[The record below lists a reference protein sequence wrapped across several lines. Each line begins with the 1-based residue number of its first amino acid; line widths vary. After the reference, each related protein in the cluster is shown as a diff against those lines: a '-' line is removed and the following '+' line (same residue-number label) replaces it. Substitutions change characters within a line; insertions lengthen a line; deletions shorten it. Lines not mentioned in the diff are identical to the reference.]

1 MVYKTMA
8 QSKKLPKHVTI
19 GPFSVELICAPHYI
33 MYEVSE
39 AQGTFVIKPP
49 YKIYLDKE
57 MIERGGADAVNV
69 VLHECMHVAYYQYQ
83 LKDKDEETVVNSF
96 GNFMTELLCRSELK
110 DWLRENMKGAN
121 GKAEKISVRLRDS
134 QKGGKT
140 KRTNGKTKTNRRSNN
155 RR

>member
-8 QSKKLPKHVTI
+8 QSKRLPKNVTI
-19 GPFSVELICAPHYI
+19 GPFSVELICAPHDM
-33 MYEVSE
+33 MYEVGE
-39 AQGTFVIKPP
+39 AQGIFIQKPP

-69 VLHECMHVAYYQYQ
+69 VIHECMHVAYYQYQ
-83 LKDKDEETVVNSF
+83 LKDKEEETVVNSF

-110 DWLRENMKGAN
+110 DWLRENMKGEN
-121 GKAEKISVRLRDS
+121 GKAKKISVRVRHS
-134 QKGGKT
+134 QKGRKT
-140 KRTNGKTKTNRRSNN
+140 TRTNGKTKKNRRSNN

>member
-19 GPFSVELICAPHYI
+19 GPFSVELICAPHDI

-110 DWLRENMKGAN
+110 DWLRENMSRKETPRD
-121 GKAEKISVRLRDS
+121 KRSIRKRL
-134 QKGGKT
+134 T
-140 KRTNGKTKTNRRSNN
+140 KRKRNRR
-155 RR
+155 

>member
-19 GPFSVELICAPHYI
+19 GPFSVELICAPHDI

-69 VLHECMHVAYYQYQ
+69 VLHECMHVAYYQYH

-96 GNFMTELLCRSELK
+96 GNFMTELICRSELK
-110 DWLRENMKGAN
+110 DWLRENMSRKETPRD
-121 GKAEKISVRLRDS
+121 KRSIRKRL
-134 QKGGKT
+134 T
-140 KRTNGKTKTNRRSNN
+140 KRKRNRR
-155 RR
+155 

>member
-19 GPFSVELICAPHYI
+19 GPFSVELICAPHDI

-83 LKDKDEETVVNSF
+83 LKDKDEESIVNGMSN
-96 GNFMTELLCRSELK
+96 GITEIFYKSELK
-110 DWLRENMKGAN
+110 EWLKSCDG
-121 GKAEKISVRLRDS
+121 
-134 QKGGKT
+134 
-140 KRTNGKTKTNRRSNN
+140 
-155 RR
+155 

>member
-1 MVYKTMA
+1 MVYKTME
-8 QSKKLPKHVTI
+8 QNKKLPKHVTI

-39 AQGTFVIKPP
+39 AQGAFVVKPP

-69 VLHECMHVAYYQYQ
+69 VLHECMHVAYYQYH

-96 GNFMTELLCRSELK
+96 GNFMTELICRSELK
-110 DWLRENMKGAN
+110 DWLRENMSRKETPRD
-121 GKAEKISVRLRDS
+121 KRSIRKRL
-134 QKGGKT
+134 T
-140 KRTNGKTKTNRRSNN
+140 KRKRNRR
-155 RR
+155 

>member
-19 GPFSVELICAPHYI
+19 GPFLVELICAPHEL

-39 AQGTFVIKPP
+39 AQGTFVQKPP

-57 MIERGGADAVNV
+57 MIDRGGADAVNV

-83 LKDKDEETVVNSF
+83 LKDKDEETIVNSF
-96 GNFMTELLCRSELK
+96 ANFMTEILCRSELK
-110 DWLRENMKGAN
+110 DWLRENMSRK
-121 GKAEKISVRLRDS
+121 ETPRDKRS
-134 QKGGKT
+134 IRKRPT
-140 KRTNGKTKTNRRSNN
+140 KRKRNRR
-155 RR
+155 

>member
-8 QSKKLPKHVTI
+8 QSKRLPKHVTI
-19 GPFSVELICAPHYI
+19 GPFSVELICAPHDM
-33 MYEVSE
+33 MYEVGE
-39 AQGTFVIKPP
+39 AQGIFVQKPP

-83 LKDKDEETVVNSF
+83 LKEKDEETIVNSF
-96 GNFMTELLCRSELK
+96 GNFMTELICRSELK

-121 GKAEKISVRLRDS
+121 GKAEKTSVRVRYS
-134 QKGGKT
+134 QKGRKT
-140 KRTNGKTKTNRRSNN
+140 QRTNGKTKTNRRSNN

>member
-1 MVYKTMA
+1 MA
-8 QSKKLPKHVTI
+8 QSKRLPKHVTI
-19 GPFSVELICAPHYI
+19 GPFSVELICAPHDM
-33 MYEVSE
+33 MYEVGE
-39 AQGTFVIKPP
+39 AQGIFVQKPP

-83 LKDKDEETVVNSF
+83 LKEKDEETIVNSF
-96 GNFMTELLCRSELK
+96 GNFMTELICRSELK

-121 GKAEKISVRLRDS
+121 GKAEKTSVRVRYS
-134 QKGGKT
+134 QKGRKT
-140 KRTNGKTKTNRRSNN
+140 QRTNGKTKTNRRSNN

>member
-19 GPFSVELICAPHYI
+19 GPFLVELICAPHYI

-39 AQGTFVIKPP
+39 AQGAFVVKPP

-69 VLHECMHVAYYQYQ
+69 VLHECMHVAYYQYH

-96 GNFMTELLCRSELK
+96 GNFMTELICRSELK
-110 DWLRENMKGAN
+110 DWLRENMSRKETPRD
-121 GKAEKISVRLRDS
+121 KRSIRKRL
-134 QKGGKT
+134 T
-140 KRTNGKTKTNRRSNN
+140 KRKRNRR
-155 RR
+155 

>member
-110 DWLRENMKGAN
+110 DWLRENMSRKETPRD
-121 GKAEKISVRLRDS
+121 KRSIRKRL
-134 QKGGKT
+134 T
-140 KRTNGKTKTNRRSNN
+140 KRKRNRR
-155 RR
+155 

>member
-39 AQGTFVIKPP
+39 AQGAFVVKPP

-69 VLHECMHVAYYQYQ
+69 VLHECMHVAYYQYH

-110 DWLRENMKGAN
+110 DWLRENMSRKETPRD
-121 GKAEKISVRLRDS
+121 KRSIRKRL
-134 QKGGKT
+134 T
-140 KRTNGKTKTNRRSNN
+140 KRKRNRR
-155 RR
+155 

>member
-8 QSKKLPKHVTI
+8 QSKRLPKHVTI
-19 GPFSVELICAPHYI
+19 GPFSVELICAPHDM
-33 MYEVSE
+33 MYEVGE
-39 AQGTFVIKPP
+39 AQGIFVQKPP
-49 YKIYLDKE
+49 YKIYLDKD

-83 LKDKDEETVVNSF
+83 LKEKDEETIVNSF
-96 GNFMTELLCRSELK
+96 GNFMTELICRSELK

-121 GKAEKISVRLRDS
+121 GKAEKTSVRVRYS
-134 QKGGKT
+134 QKGRKT
-140 KRTNGKTKTNRRSNN
+140 QRTNGKTKTNRRSNN